1 MSDIEDKVDRWDHEY
16 LQEQVWQLEQEL
28 AQLRQEFEEFRNRMT
43 SDGK

>member
-28 AQLRQEFEEFRNRMT
+28 AQLRQEFENET
-43 SDGK
+43 